1 MFKRILVPVD
11 PAKHLGPA
19 NEYAAK
25 LALRFDAQII
35 ANYVL
40 DESLMHGA
48 GEAVQAVDDAME
60 WVGADALQH
69 YCDCHPEV
77 TVLKRVSY
85 GHTATCIFQSVLGT
99 GADLVV
105 VGGYRQSLNA
115 NVWGSTVADI
125 VHHDER
131 PTFVVRRDAE
141 LPTESEKIIVPF
153 DGSDRAVGNLHR
165 ITRFAKELNCK
176 IDLLNVAKK
185 NHCEQALHLLRK
197 GQQVCLADGVEA
209 EVHCVQASRWKPR
222 GRIILDFAKSQ
233 NSPLIALSR
242 LGSHSSE
249 TGRSRTV
256 AWLLTHSE
264 VPVWVVRK

>member
-25 LALRFDAQII
+25 LAARFDSHII

-77 TVLKRVSY
+77 TVHKRVSY

-105 VGGYRQSLNA
+105 VGGYHNTLNS

-131 PTFVVRRDAE
+131 PTFVVRKDAE
-141 LPTESEKIIVPF
+141 LPAKGQTIMVPY
-153 DGSDRAVGNLHR
+153 DGSGRAKANLDKV
-165 ITRFAKELNCK
+165 IRFAKEMECR
-176 IDLLNVAKK
+176 IDLVHAAKK
-185 NHCEQALHLLRK
+185 KECETGLAILQKAQLLCK
-197 GQQVCLADGVEA
+197 ADGMEA
-209 EVHCVQASRWKPR
+209 EIHCIQRTLLKTK
-222 GRIILDFAKSQ
+222 GKTILEFARQQKT
-233 NSPLIALSR
+233 PLIAISR
-242 LGSHSSE
+242 LGKKSSE

-264 VPVWVVRK
+264 IPVWVVRK

>member
-25 LALRFDAQII
+25 LALRFGAQII

-77 TVLKRVSY
+77 TVHKRVSY

-105 VGGYRQSLNA
+105 IGGYRSSLNA

-131 PTFVVRRDAE
+131 PTFVVRRDAA
-141 LPTESEKIIVPF
+141 LPKKGEVIVVPF
-153 DGSDRAVGNLHR
+153 DGSDRAVANLHR
-165 ITRFAKELNCK
+165 ITRFAKEMDCDV
-176 IDLLNVAKK
+176 DLLNVAKK
-185 NHCEQALHLLRK
+185 VDSERALHILRK
-197 GQQVCLADGVEA
+197 GKQICEADGVTA
-209 EVHCVQASRWKPR
+209 EVHCIQASRWKPR
-222 GRIILDFAKSQ
+222 GKMVLDFARGQ

-242 LGSHSSE
+242 LGAHSAE

-256 AWLLTHSE
+256 SWLLTHSE
-264 VPVWVVRK
+264 LPVWVVRK

>member
-19 NEYAAK
+19 NDYAAK
-25 LALRFDAQII
+25 LAIRFQSQVI

-60 WVGADALQH
+60 WVAKDALQH
-69 YCDCHPEV
+69 YCDIHPEV
-77 TVLKRVSY
+77 TVHKRVSY

-105 VGGYRQSLNA
+105 VGAYRGSLNP
-115 NVWGSTVADI
+115 NLWGSTVADI

-131 PTFVVRRDAE
+131 PTFVVRKDAE
-141 LPTESEKIIVPF
+141 LPSPGQAILVAF
-153 DGSDRAVGNLHR
+153 DGSQRAMDNLVR
-165 ITRFAKELNCK
+165 ITKFAKEMECSL
-176 IDLLNVAKK
+176 DLVNVAKK
-185 NHCEQALHLLRK
+185 ADCEQALHTLRK
-197 GQQVCLADGVEA
+197 GQQLCEADGMEA
-209 EVHCVQASRWKPR
+209 TIHCIQGSRWKPR
-222 GRIILDFAKSQ
+222 GKSILEFARTQ
-233 NSPLIALSR
+233 NTPLIALSR
-242 LGSHSSE
+242 LGKKSSE

-256 AWLLTHSE
+256 SWLLSHSDI
-264 VPVWVVRK
+264 PVWVVRK